1 MLGRL
6 AALSPFQTPEGK
18 RLAVLF
24 AIVYFAQGMWYLP
37 VQVITISL
45 KDLGLSAGQ
54 VADFFAITI
63 IPWLIKPVYGLI
75 SDFVPLFG
83 YRRKSYLYL
92 TSASAGIAGLV
103 LGLTG
108 DQSYWRM
115 AYLFTAMA
123 LGLAFTDVL
132 IDALMV
138 ENGKPLGLT
147 GAFQSVQW
155 AAIMTASILVGELGG
170 FLAEHR
176 LLRESFFITACF
188 PLVSLLMAVFVVR
201 EAPAP
206 PAGKEFR
213 ETWASIRAAL
223 RVRDTWIVGVFIFFF
238 TFSPSFGPALLFYQ
252 TDVLGFS
259 QQFIGHLLALAAIGA
274 VVGAVIYAPVS
285 RRMPLRSLINLSIGL
300 SVVGTLAYLVYRDA
314 WSAILIDTVF
324 GCVAMVTQVAF
335 LDLAAKSCPRHV
347 EATFFALF
355 ASIYNVGTQ
364 ASQNVGGRLYDQL
377 GYLPLV
383 LISAAMTAATWL
395 LVPLVKIDRIEARA
409 RQAGLPAA

>member
-1 MLGRL
+1 
-6 AALSPFQTPEGK
+6 
-18 RLAVLF
+18 
-24 AIVYFAQGMWYLP
+24 
-37 VQVITISL
+37 
-45 KDLGLSAGQ
+45 
-54 VADFFAITI
+54 
-63 IPWLIKPVYGLI
+63 
-75 SDFVPLFG
+75 
-83 YRRKSYLYL
+83 
-92 TSASAGIAGLV
+92 
-103 LGLTG
+103 
-108 DQSYWRM
+108 
-115 AYLFTAMA
+115 
-123 LGLAFTDVL
+123 
-132 IDALMV
+132 
-138 ENGKPLGLT
+138 
-147 GAFQSVQW
+147 
-155 AAIMTASILVGELGG
+155 
-170 FLAEHR
+170 
-176 LLRESFFITACF
+176 
-188 PLVSLLMAVFVVR
+188 VVR